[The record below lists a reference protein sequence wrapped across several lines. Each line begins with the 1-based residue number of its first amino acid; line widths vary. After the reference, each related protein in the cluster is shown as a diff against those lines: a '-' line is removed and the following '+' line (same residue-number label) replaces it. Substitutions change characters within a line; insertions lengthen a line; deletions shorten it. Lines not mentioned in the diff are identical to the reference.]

1 MLAVSEAIDLK
12 QLLSA
17 IGDAIVI
24 TDGEGAIVMWNPA
37 CERMFGY
44 TEREALGQSL
54 DLIIPDRLRK
64 RHWDGYNET
73 MRTGVTKYGTT
84 LLRVPAAHRDGS
96 TLSIAF
102 TVAMLHSPDG
112 HPSAVAA
119 VIRDETSRFNEDR
132 ALRKK
137 LAELE
142 AKLAAYSQA
151 QATPPLAQ

>member
-12 QLLSA
+12 QLLAA
-17 IGDAIVI
+17 IGDAIVV
-24 TDGEGAIVMWNPA
+24 TDGEGAIAMWNPA

-84 LLRVPAAHRDGS
+84 LLRVPAVHKDGS
-96 TLSIAF
+96 AMSIAF
-102 TVAMLHSPDG
+102 TVALLNGADG
-112 HPSAVAA
+112 HPVAIAA
-119 VIRDETSRFNEDR
+119 VIRDETIRFAEER
-132 ALRKK
+132 ALKK
-137 LAELE
+137 RIAELE
-142 AKLAAYSQA
+142 AQVAAYS
-151 QATPPLAQ
+151 PSS

>member
-1 MLAVSEAIDLK
+1 MLATSEAIDLK

-17 IGDAIVI
+17 IGDAVVV
-24 TDGEGAIVMWNPA
+24 TDGSGAIVLWNPA

-44 TEREALGQSL
+44 SEREALGQSL
-54 DLIIPDRLRK
+54 DLIIPERLRK

-73 MRTGVTKYGTT
+73 MRSGVTKYGTT
-84 LLRVPAAHRDGS
+84 LLRVPAAHRDGNAM
-96 TLSIAF
+96 SIAF

-112 HPSAVAA
+112 KPAAVAA

-132 ALRKK
+132 ALRKR

-142 AKLAAYSQA
+142 AQLAAYSPTA
-151 QATPPLAQ
+151 